1 MRRELATGDGPP
13 LKLLSADEILRTDWP
28 EPTWAIPHLLPVG
41 LAILAGKPKIGK
53 SWLALQ
59 IAQAVA
65 AGGCVL
71 GEQVE
76 AGPVLYLALEDTP
89 RRLKER
95 MLKQGWPAGT
105 PADFLPMGQFIE
117 QVGDLRN
124 GGGDRL
130 ARQIK
135 HRGYRLVVIDTLA
148 RSTIGD
154 QNDVVEMTL
163 ALDPVQQIAHARN
176 CAVLMVDHHKKGGGF
191 DPDVITDILGST
203 AKGAMADTAWGL
215 YRERGKTGAKL
226 AVTGRDLDEKTLAIN
241 MDWLTGVW
249 QLDTSPLGL
258 ALTGH
263 QAEILAAITELEP
276 VNLAQLAAALDKD
289 RGNLYRTLSNMV
301 NEGMIL
307 KIGSGKGGKVAYK
320 VRLPAQ

>member
-1 MRRELATGDGPP
+1 MNNRHANRTRALEAPRSRFPSCSDQSLDVTSCAADATRPAGHSKGQAKSTPGDSVTDLAMWQDEHSAVVDKLPLSDEAKAQIKNTATGVMRRELATGEGPP
-13 LKLLSADEILRTDWP
+13 LELLSADEILDTDWP

-41 LAILAGKPKIGK
+41 LAILAGKPKVGK

-59 IAQAVA
+59 IAQAVS
-65 AGGCVL
+65 AGGNTL

-76 AGPVLYLALEDTP
+76 AGPALYLALEDTP

-95 MLKQGWPAGT
+95 MQKQGWAAGL
-105 PADFLPMGQFIE
+105 PADFMPMGQFIE

-124 GGGDRL
+124 GGADRL

-154 QNDVVEMTL
+154 QNDVVDMTL
-163 ALDPVQQIAHARN
+163 ALDPVQQMAHAHN

-203 AKGAMADTAWGL
+203 AKGAMADS
-215 YRERGKTGAKL
+215 
-226 AVTGRDLDEKTLAIN
+226 IC
-241 MDWLTGVW
+241 
-249 QLDTSPLGL
+249 
-258 ALTGH
+258 
-263 QAEILAAITELEP
+263 
-276 VNLAQLAAALDKD
+276 
-289 RGNLYRTLSNMV
+289 
-301 NEGMIL
+301 
-307 KIGSGKGGKVAYK
+307 
-320 VRLPAQ
+320 